1 MGILFRKSGLLT
13 TVQDLGRTGYQKDGF
28 SVSGVMDSR
37 SARIANMLVDN
48 PENEAVLEFMMVG
61 PTIQFTSSTIIAI
74 TGADFEPKINGK
86 PAPMYTAIY
95 AHKGDVLELAFAK
108 SGIWGYLS
116 FSGKLDI
123 PVVMGSRSTNLKCK
137 VGGYH
142 GRKLEQDEQIWFR
155 IKKRYIPSFLSR
167 SIEPEKFGENHK
179 KIRVVMGPQD
189 DYFQKKGL
197 DTFLSEDY
205 VVTGES
211 DRMGYRLEGSYVAH
225 KDGADIISDGIPL
238 GAIQVPA
245 HGKPI
250 VMLADRQ
257 TTGGYAKIA
266 TIVSV
271 DIPDFVQCR
280 EDTVIRFAKVSMEE
294 AQRLYRE
301 QERYFDEIRE
311 RIHRPCREVIDPRMT
326 ARRIEKLFAKQEEQ
340 EDKLWI

>member
-1 MGILFRKSGLLT
+1 MGILFQKSGLLT

-61 PTIQFTSSTIIAI
+61 PTILFTSPTIIAI
-74 TGADFEPKINGK
+74 TGGNFEPKINGK
-86 PAPMYTAIY
+86 PVPMYTAIY
-95 AHKGDVLELAFAK
+95 AHKGDLLELAFAK

-116 FSGKLDI
+116 VSGKLDI

-137 VGGYH
+137 IGGYH
-142 GRKLEQDEQIWFR
+142 GRKLEKDDQIWFR
-155 IKKRYIPSFLSR
+155 TKKRYISSFLSR
-167 SIEPEKFGENHK
+167 SIEPEVFGENHK
-179 KIRVVMGPQD
+179 KIRVVTGPQD
-189 DYFQKKGL
+189 DYFSKQGL
-197 DTFLSEDY
+197 DTFLSEEY
-205 VVTGES
+205 VVTGDC

-225 KDGADIISDGIPL
+225 KDGADIISDGIAL
-238 GAIQVPA
+238 GAIQIPA

-266 TIVSV
+266 SILSV
-271 DIPDFVQCR
+271 DIPDFVQCG
-280 EDTVIRFAKVSMEE
+280 EDTSIRFVKVSMEK
-294 AQRLYRE
+294 AQQLYRE
-301 QERYFDEIRE
+301 QEHYFDEIRE

-326 ARRIEKLFAKQEEQ
+326 AKRVEILFSEQEEQ
-340 EDKLWI
+340 EDTLWI